1 MGVILLVADKRHW
14 RPQLMACLY
23 PCPLPWESA
32 APPLSSN
39 PGWPMTCFGQQNAD
53 GTVSQFPTSRNLTG
67 FLCSF
72 LEPSHHHRNKASLME
87 AERPHGT
94 ELNCLSQG
102 HPKPA
107 DPETCTRA
115 QQDQQRHTPT
125 PHWPQIPEWA
135 QQRPETTQLTCGLTD
150 YKKKA
155 NYSLKQGLETI
166 DHSAAACFYK

>member
-1 MGVILLVADKRHW
+1 MAVILLVADKRHW

-32 APPLSSN
+32 APPRSSN
-39 PGWPMTCFGQQNAD
+39 PGWPMTCFGHQTAD

-72 LEPSHHHRNKASLME
+72 LEPSLHRRNKASLLE

-107 DPETCTRA
+107 DPETCARA
-115 QQDQQRHTPT
+115 QQDQQRCTLPHTDHRYLSEPSRDQKLLSWHVNSQT
-125 PHWPQIPEWA
+125 I
-135 QQRPETTQLTCGLTD
+135 
-150 YKKKA
+150 KKR
-155 NYSLKQGLETI
+155 LI
-166 DHSAAACFYK
+166 IV